1 MVGSLRAHAP
11 DMTGEPGPGRPPG
24 APSRRRVATV
34 LARGGAIAIGFGV
47 VYYTT
52 PFRPVVDL
60 GTLVRLAVG
69 LVAVAA
75 LLVWQLRVI
84 ARSAYPVLRAIE
96 TLTVALPLFLLV
108 FAATYTVMSLA
119 QPGSFSEDLS
129 RTDALYFVITV
140 FATVG
145 FGDIS
150 PVSGLARVVVSV
162 QMLADLLL
170 LGLVLRALLNAVERG
185 RAHQREN
192 GTDG

>member
-1 MVGSLRAHAP
+1 MG
-11 DMTGEPGPGRPPG
+11 GEPGTGRPPG
-24 APSRRRVATV
+24 RPSRRRVATTLV
-34 LARGGAIAIGFGV
+34 RGSAIAIAFGV

-75 LLVWQLRVI
+75 LLIWQLRAI

-119 QPGSFSEDLS
+119 QPGSFSEDLD

-150 PVSGLARVVVSV
+150 PVSTLARIVVSI
-162 QMLADLLL
+162 QMIADLLL

-185 RAHQREN
+185 RAHQRET
-192 GTDG
+192 GTGG